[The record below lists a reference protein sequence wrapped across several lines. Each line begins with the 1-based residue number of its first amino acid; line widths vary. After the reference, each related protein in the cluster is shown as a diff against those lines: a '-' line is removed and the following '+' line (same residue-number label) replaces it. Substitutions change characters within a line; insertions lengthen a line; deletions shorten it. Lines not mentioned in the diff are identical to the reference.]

1 MFIWFQSGILTN
13 WSWAKAKE
21 GRRGKAGWGTK
32 KCCKEAADTAWRNTT
47 ATTSRGQE
55 ENGIQECNSRPEVR
69 IMTDDFFQWRLLWL
83 CYRTFVLFWW
93 LQAGVENSFDSVDT
107 EFWDYFGKQLQ

>member
-1 MFIWFQSGILTN
+1 MKHFISVCISAPPHELLGHPSQLIFIWFQSGILTN

-32 KCCKEAADTAWRNTT
+32 KCCMEAADTAWRNTT
-47 ATTSRGQE
+47 TTTSRGQE

-69 IMTDDFFQWRLLWL
+69 IMTDDFF
-83 CYRTFVLFWW
+83 
-93 LQAGVENSFDSVDT
+93 SVKAT
-107 EFWDYFGKQLQ
+107 LVML